1 MIQQDT
7 PTKKYVRIRFR
18 GETLIRLIVNH
29 KFAKHYNLTSTFG
42 FGSQSSKSSPRRVP
56 RETRATESCVALE
69 VFSGRS
75 AKKKSPTVLQSL
87 EELVALLDSTY
98 IFFRCLRHPPSQLML

>member
-29 KFAKHYNLTSTFG
+29 KICQTLQPDINFG
-42 FGSQSSKSSPRRVP
+42 FGSRSSKSSPRRVP
-56 RETRATESCVALE
+56 RVTESCVALE

-87 EELVALLDSTY
+87 EELVALLDATY
-98 IFFRCLRHPPSQLML
+98 IFFGVLDIPPRS